1 MKKTSFTALLF
12 LALCLLLL
20 CSCDSFGRYGSFKTN
35 YGAEDLEEIILIR
48 IAHETEHSL
57 DSGEHVDFLTRLN
70 KIRYRSHNGMVKT
83 DGAHFIIL
91 KYSDET
97 VKISQYR
104 TSFYV
109 EGSEEKSIIS
119 PRWYGDD
126 FVALIE
132 SYLES

>member
-1 MKKTSFTALLF
+1 M
-12 LALCLLLL
+12 
-20 CSCDSFGRYGSFKTN
+20 
-35 YGAEDLEEIILIR
+35 EEIILIR
-48 IAHETEHSL
+48 TAHKTEHSL
-57 DSGEHVDFLTRLN
+57 DPGEHEDFLTRLN
-70 KIRYRSHNGMVKT
+70 KIRYQRHNGMIKT
-83 DGAHFIIL
+83 DDAHFIIL

-126 FVALIE
+126 FVSLME